1 MQFWLPI
8 ISPACRLVPG
18 SCLAERLAARVRFA
32 SGGAPLEQFNLSPE
46 TCAALQRAYQAHREE
61 WRMAHPPGDEK
72 PASKRAAESPSLFD
86 YAA

>member
-1 MQFWLPI
+1 
-8 ISPACRLVPG
+8 
-18 SCLAERLAARVRFA
+18 
-32 SGGAPLEQFNLSPE
+32 LSPE

-72 PASKRAAESPSLFD
+72 PGFTRPAVSLSLFD